1 MRAQRWID
9 KRWWAMVYDFE
20 WDPNKARSNVAK
32 HEVSFRTAAPVFKDP
47 GMMSIFD
54 EENSLDED
62 RWITL
67 GMVSTGQILLVIH
80 TFNEISP
87 DEAVI
92 RIISVRKATRS
103 EIQQYQGD

>member
-1 MRAQRWID
+1 
-9 KRWWAMVYDFE
+9 MVYDFE

-32 HEVSFRTAAPVFKDP
+32 HGVSFRTAAQVFKDP

-67 GMVSTGQILLVIH
+67 GVVSTGQILLVIH
-80 TFNEISP
+80 TFHEISP
-87 DEAVI
+87 DEAAV
-92 RIISVRKATRS
+92 RIISARKATRS
-103 EIQQYQGD
+103 EIQQYQGG